1 MLVTRV
7 EKYFKTNEFLQRTGV
22 PRAFDENSLQLEVTY
37 FLASM
42 QTLHGE
48 DKQYQR
54 IMTTLQN
61 TKSEEPEPLVQMKKP
76 MSNARVA
83 GWFVKMFNWLRNR
96 ELHTL
101 RTEYE
106 QTLEMVPPFPS
117 ALMEVRG
124 SAVDGTTET
133 Y

>member
-1 MLVTRV
+1 MLATRV
-7 EKYFKTNEFLQRTGV
+7 EKYFKTNEFLQRTAV
-22 PRAFDENSLQLEVTY
+22 PRAFDENPLQLEVNY

-48 DKQYQR
+48 DKRYQH
-54 IMTTLQN
+54 IMKIIQN
-61 TKSEEPEPLVQMKKP
+61 TKSEEPEPLAKMEKP

-96 ELHTL
+96 ELRTL

-106 QTLEMVPPFPS
+106 QTLEMVPPPTLPF
-117 ALMEVRG
+117 A
-124 SAVDGTTET
+124 
-133 Y
+133 